1 MGKDSIRTI
10 QQTANEFRQL
20 VLQYSTE
27 HIQPIEI
34 NLNKL
39 TDDIR
44 QIRNGN
50 DFNEIDLQ
58 QLKQKLTK
66 LIEEFDKPL
75 NISIQRNSSQFINK
89 ISVVVSSGKYLNY
102 IRFDKIVFLFQILF
116 FYILGEPSLSSRINN
131 NTKWKQ
137 NGITIAG
144 GNGNGAQLN
153 QLSHPYGIYV
163 DDDNQCIYISDWR
176 NHRIVE

>member
-89 ISVVVSSGKYLNY
+89 ISVVVSDL
-102 IRFDKIVFLFQILF
+102 IRLYFYFKF
-116 FYILGEPSLSSRINN
+116 FFFIF
-131 NTKWKQ
+131 
-137 NGITIAG
+137 
-144 GNGNGAQLN
+144 
-153 QLSHPYGIYV
+153 
-163 DDDNQCIYISDWR
+163 
-176 NHRIVE
+176 